1 MTLFTAPVRADA
13 PIIRIIP
20 DSALMD
26 EEVKIQLTGL
36 PPGNTVTLQARTQWH
51 GQAWAARA
59 TFVADGAGRVD
70 LREHAPISGSYSSR
84 DPMGLFWSM
93 RPQGSRAGPARH
105 PMPAVTDARVTRFE
119 VEMEGRR
126 VAVAEC
132 KRWLA
137 RPGVCRREVTANG
150 LVGHLYEPP
159 GPGRHPSVLV
169 LSGSDGGTDDVE
181 AALLASHGYTAFA
194 LAYFGV
200 NGLPRELVNIPL
212 EYFGTALDWLAA
224 QDSVD
229 ANRLGVVG
237 GSKGAE
243 LALLLATRF
252 PQLKAVVARAPSC
265 VVWEGIGGKS
275 RSSSWSF
282 GNKPLAFVPLQH
294 APQVSGPEKRGPPT
308 RLVELYRRS
317 LRDAEQASKAV
328 IPVEKIQG
336 GILLLSGRDDQL
348 WPSTEMAQAV
358 LQRLKAHGFRYPAE
372 HLCYDGAG
380 HGIPSACIPAV
391 VTVSGGRWEM
401 GGSPE
406 ANAKAQADSR
416 PKVLRFVK
424 QNLDPGGVSGSDKR

>member
-1 MTLFTAPVRADA
+1 
-13 PIIRIIP
+13 
-20 DSALMD
+20 
-26 EEVKIQLTGL
+26 
-36 PPGNTVTLQARTQWH
+36 
-51 GQAWAARA
+51 
-59 TFVADGAGRVD
+59 
-70 LREHAPISGSYSSR
+70 
-84 DPMGLFWSM
+84 
-93 RPQGSRAGPARH
+93 
-105 PMPAVTDARVTRFE
+105 MPAVMDARVTRFE
-119 VEMEGRR
+119 LEMEGRR

-137 RPGVCRREVTANG
+137 RPGVGRHEVTANG

-159 GPGRHPSVLV
+159 GPGRHPAVLV
-169 LSGSDGGTDDVE
+169 LSGSEGGTDDVE
-181 AALLASHGYTAFA
+181 AALLASHGYTALA

-212 EYFGTALDWLAA
+212 EYFGSALDWLAA

-229 ANRLGVVG
+229 ATRLGIVG

-252 PQLKAVVARAPSC
+252 RQLKAVVARAPSC

-275 RSSSWSF
+275 RSSSWSY
-282 GNKPLAFVPLQH
+282 GGKPLAFVPLQP
-294 APQVSGPEKRGPPT
+294 APQASGRDKRGSPT

-317 LRDAEQASKAV
+317 LRDAEQARKAA

-348 WPSTEMAQAV
+348 WPSTEMAEGV
-358 LQRLKAHGFRYPAE
+358 LQRLKDHGFRHPAK

-380 HGIPSACIPAV
+380 HGIPSVCIPAV
-391 VTVSGGRWEM
+391 ATVSGGRWEM

-416 PKVLRFVK
+416 PRVLRFLK
-424 QNLDPGGVSGSDKR
+424 QNLGPDAGSGREKRSGELPGETSTPGKGVQAGQRRTRRRGIRRV